1 MGTKHST
8 KKRPKEQYDAVIEMA
23 KTETNMSVI
32 AKKFN
37 LPWTTVRNW
46 LRRPSKS
53 ERYPNQVLLTDE
65 DIKTH
70 IVNNI
75 GINEYSYMLGCYFGD
90 GHISKFK
97 NKITKQFHLATGTNT
112 PKIIDFQSKLLT
124 LFGNKIVVRKRKTNV
139 VDIFTHNSDIDKF
152 FPHTG
157 PGFKH
162 DRKIELSEWQKSIVN
177 YKYILLGLFHSDGCA
192 VKSYSRTRHNI
203 HRYEFVNKS
212 LDIIGIYCECLNFLN
227 IPYVKRPHLSVNNY
241 GSFPNTNVTC
251 LQSGSDIMYDLFG
264 TKNNFSNKI
273 FQDIDLSK
281 INTEKIRFSK
291 IDLKTC
297 EDIMEIPD
305 KLKNVNNFTVKTK
318 ELIDEMKL
326 YFNTYEICE
335 KFEISGPTFSK
346 LCSQLGVV
354 KQKYTKSKL

>member
-1 MGTKHST
+1 METKHST

-46 LRRPSKS
+46 LRRTSKS
-53 ERYPNQVLLTDE
+53 ERYPNLVLLTDN

-70 IVNNI
+70 IINNI

-90 GHISKFK
+90 GHISKFQ

-124 LFGNKIVVRKRKTNV
+124 LFGNKIVVRKRKFNV
-139 VDIFTHNSDIDKF
+139 VDIFTHNSDFDKI

-157 PGFKH
+157 SGFKH
-162 DRKIELSEWQKSIVN
+162 NRKIELTDWQKEIVN

-192 VKSYSRTRHNI
+192 VKAYSRTRDNI
-203 HRYEFVNKS
+203 YRYEFVNKS
-212 LDIIGIYCECLNFLN
+212 PDILEIYCNCLEFLN
-227 IPYVKRPHLSVNNY
+227 ITYTKRQRINVNDY
-241 GSFPNTNVTC
+241 GGFPNVNISC
-251 LQSGSDIMYDLFG
+251 NQSGSDIMFDLFG
-264 TKNNFSNKI
+264 TKDKFSDKI
-273 FQDIDLSK
+273 FQDFNLTKID
-281 INTEKIRFSK
+281 TTKIRFSK
-291 IDLKTC
+291 IDLDTC
-297 EDIMEIPD
+297 VEINNIPEHLNSVD
-305 KLKNVNNFTVKTK
+305 KNTIKTK
-318 ELIDEMKL
+318 ELICELKL
-326 YFNTYEICE
+326 YFNTYDICE